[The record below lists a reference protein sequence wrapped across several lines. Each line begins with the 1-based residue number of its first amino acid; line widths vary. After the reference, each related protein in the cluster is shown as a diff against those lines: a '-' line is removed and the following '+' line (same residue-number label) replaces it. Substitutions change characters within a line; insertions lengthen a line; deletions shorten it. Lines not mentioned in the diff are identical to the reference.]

1 MKKVLSSLEFRLC
14 HFIKSDFILL
24 NSVFSYVQRGLQKK
38 KRQRKKIQTY
48 HIG

>member
-38 KRQRKKIQTY
+38 KDKGRKFKPTT
-48 HIG
+48 